1 VSGDAGSSV
10 IQSLIKARHPRGP
23 LRQVAGSCRD
33 AAVKGGC
40 PGSCRDA
47 AVGGARRVEVVRPVP
62 KEDVVVVR
70 GGFAV
75 AVAVE
80 AACRAPMGGKVLAVA
95 VEPAC

>member
-1 VSGDAGSSV
+1 LSEDAGSSI

-33 AAVKGGC
+33 AAV
-40 PGSCRDA
+40 
-47 AVGGARRVEVVRPVP
+47 GGARRVEVVRPE
-62 KEDVVVVR
+62 EDVVVVR

-75 AVAVE
+75 AVE
-80 AACRAPMGGKVLAVA
+80 AACRAPRGGKVLAVA